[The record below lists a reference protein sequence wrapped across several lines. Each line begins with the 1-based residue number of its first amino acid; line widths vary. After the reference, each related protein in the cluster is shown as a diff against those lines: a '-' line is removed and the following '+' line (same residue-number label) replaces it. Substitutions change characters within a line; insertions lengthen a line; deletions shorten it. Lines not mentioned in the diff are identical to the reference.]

1 MRASLAH
8 RLDTRAR
15 FVYEE
20 DLSFDLAN
28 NLKYLVQG
36 LEGVKFCKVNPLANS
51 FTVTFEKGSLPNLA
65 RFILDLDI
73 KTIKD

>member
-51 FTVTFEKGSLPNLA
+51 FTVTFEKGSLPNLQLN
-65 RFILDLDI
+65 ILNY
-73 KTIKD
+73 